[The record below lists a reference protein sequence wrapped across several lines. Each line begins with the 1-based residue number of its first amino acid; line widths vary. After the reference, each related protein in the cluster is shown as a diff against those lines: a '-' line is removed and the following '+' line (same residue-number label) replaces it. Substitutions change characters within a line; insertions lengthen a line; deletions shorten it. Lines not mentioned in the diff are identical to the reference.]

1 MAVSINQALNST
13 SLDDS
18 TQRALRAVF
27 QAFLAAM
34 QDEAASL
41 DDDAGV
47 TATDAATRLALLIE
61 E

>member
-1 MAVSINQALNST
+1 
-13 SLDDS
+13 
-18 TQRALRAVF
+18 VF